1 MKGLTGAVLDRACR
15 IFLGLA
21 YPDGPASVPAAK
33 QHYLHIDP
41 GAPLG
46 PLLAPPVCQTL
57 AAPGGGVRGHAFR
70 LGCAHHPHLKL
81 QVVTTDDGSLVFS
94 VDTHDAVQLQP
105 DHPDQPR
112 WRQLQTANRELK
124 TRIERA
130 WDGEG
135 LLTFNG
141 LLRRE
146 LGRR

>member
-1 MKGLTGAVLDRACR
+1 MKGLTGALLDRACR
-15 IFLGLA
+15 NFLGLA
-21 YPDGPASVPAAK
+21 YPGGPPTVPAAK
-33 QHYLHIDP
+33 QPYLHIDP
-41 GAPLG
+41 VAPLG
-46 PLLAPPVCQTL
+46 PLLAPPVCQAL
-57 AAPGGGVRGHAFR
+57 PAPSGGVRGYAFR
-70 LGCAHHPHLKL
+70 LGCTHYPHLKL

-105 DHPDQPR
+105 DHPDVAR

-130 WDGEG
+130 WEADG

-146 LGRR
+146 LGRQ